1 VILVLYCLLQEHE
14 GLKVVKV
21 EHGANK
27 GLIEKY
33 KVGHM

>member
-1 VILVLYCLLQEHE
+1 LLQEHE

-33 KVGHM
+33 KVGHVQ